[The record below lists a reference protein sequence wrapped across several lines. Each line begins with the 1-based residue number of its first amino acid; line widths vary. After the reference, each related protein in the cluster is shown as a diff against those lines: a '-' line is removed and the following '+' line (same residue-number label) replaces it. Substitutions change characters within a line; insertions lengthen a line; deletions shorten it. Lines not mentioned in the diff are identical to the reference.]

1 MTLPWP
7 AVTSSTFASIAQM
20 RKTKKPI
27 ADTRMMRW
35 EPVSGTRLTA
45 LFIHQSNNTKV
56 SSQFLPSKGTLDPAR
71 FAELREVQGE
81 WMRWRHR
88 HCTWDAAP
96 SRGGP
101 VQPMRYAGCVAAQTL
116 ARIDALKYHLCPDG
130 GKAGDCE
137 ASRRYDP

>member
-1 MTLPWP
+1 MTIFAPDEDRYRI
-7 AVTSSTFASIAQM
+7 TSVARSSPSFSRI
-20 RKTKKPI
+20 
-27 ADTRMMRW
+27 
-35 EPVSGTRLTA
+35 
-45 LFIHQSNNTKV
+45 FKV
-56 SSQFLPSKGTLDPAR
+56 RDEIETTVAR
-71 FAELREVQGE
+71 ELREVQGE